1 MRYLKYITLCA
12 LLLIWGLPAQAVQLK
27 GLYEAEVEL
36 TDQALSTRATAM
48 GEAMAAVLLK
58 VSGSAAVLSE
68 PVIKSAMKNASRY
81 VQQFRYRN
89 EAIPAEKREKPK
101 GGEPAA
107 EERLLLWVGF
117 DSASIDNLLRRF
129 GFNVWSAARPGTL
142 VWLAVEEGSR
152 RVLVGANDRGLVR
165 DVLESEAQRRAIPLR
180 LPLLDLTDQS
190 KVRAVDVWGGFV
202 DNIEAAS
209 LRYETQAVL
218 IGKLYQLGK
227 EWEARWTLRYQ
238 GDQYEWQQRTKN
250 VSTVIASGV
259 GGTSDYLSQRF
270 AASSYLGLDQLAL
283 RIEGVA
289 TMQDFRRINDY
300 LLSLHG
306 VSAVTLR
313 KTEASAS
320 SFLVEIEGGR
330 ETVLQAIAMGDMLA
344 EVEPPPEVL
353 QPEAPLELQPEPV
366 EVAPSPVEPAEPVE
380 PIEPTVEPSS
390 AEPVTPAVADD
401 AAPTLESDTLTDD
414 AEELP
419 PQPQVI
425 PLQEL
430 VYRLLS

>member
-1 MRYLKYITLCA
+1 MRYLKFITLCGW
-12 LLLIWGLPAQAVQLK
+12 LFIWGLPAQAAQLN

-36 TDQALSTRATAM
+36 ADQGLDTRATAM

-58 VSGSAAVLSE
+58 VSGSAAVLDE
-68 PVIKSAMKNASRY
+68 PVIKSAMEDAARY
-81 VQQFRYRN
+81 VQQFRYRS
-89 EAIPAEKREKPK
+89 EAIPAEKREKLR
-101 GGEPAA
+101 GGERAA

-117 DSASIDNLLRRF
+117 DSASIDSLLRRF

-209 LRYETQAVL
+209 LRYETQAIL
-218 IGKLYQLGK
+218 IGKLYSLGK

-238 GDQYEWQQRTKN
+238 GDQYEWLQRARDI
-250 VSTVIASGV
+250 STVIASGV
-259 GGTSDYLSQRF
+259 GGTSDYLSKRF
-270 AASSYLGLDQLAL
+270 AASSYLGQDQLAL

-289 TMQDFRRINDY
+289 NMNDFRRINDY

-306 VSAVTLR
+306 VSVVTLR
-313 KTEASAS
+313 KTDATSS
-320 SFLVEIEGGR
+320 SFLVEVEGGR
-330 ETVLQAIAMGDMLA
+330 ETVLQAIAMGDMLV
-344 EVEPPPEVL
+344 EVEPTPEVL
-353 QPEAPLELQPEPV
+353 QPESSPEPI
-366 EVAPSPVEPAEPVE
+366 EFASSPVGAATMPAEPTM
-380 PIEPTVEPSS
+380 EPTSTEPT
-390 AEPVTPAVADD
+390 TPAV
-401 AAPTLESDTLTDD
+401 TDD
-414 AEELP
+414 AEVLL
-419 PQPQVI
+419 PQPQLI

-430 VYRLLS
+430 VYRLLP